1 MEILTDFLRSLPGA
15 SEMSDLTA
23 FISAS
28 AIMATLMFIV
38 MAMCAIIFTWME
50 RKVAGFLQ
58 SRYGPMR
65 TGRWHGWAQAVADM
79 LKILGKEDII
89 PAEADKGLFMLGPIL
104 VLLGSLLAWAA
115 IPWAP
120 GFVAADFDLGL
131 FYIFA
136 VSSLVII
143 GLLMS
148 GWASNNKW
156 ALYGAARGAAQMIS
170 YEVPLALATIPVVM
184 YVGSLNTMDIVIAQQ
199 GGIWNWFFLRNP
211 FLFVAF
217 IMYFIA
223 SIAET
228 NRGPFDMPETES
240 ELVAGYHTE
249 YTGMR
254 FAFFFLSEYANLFL
268 VSLIVSMVFL
278 GGWHAPF
285 PGMPNIPALTFIIKG
300 VLMVFLNMWVRWT
313 LPRVR
318 VDQLMHLCW
327 KVMIPITLICVIGAG
342 IWMMVSGQAGA

>member
-1 MEILTDFLRSLPGA
+1 MEILTDLLRSLPGA
-15 SEMSDLTA
+15 SEMSDQAA

-28 AIMATLMFIV
+28 ALMATLMFTV
-38 MAMCAIIFTWME
+38 MALCAIVFTWME
-50 RKVAGFLQ
+50 RKVAGFIQ
-58 SRYGPMR
+58 NRFGPMR
-65 TGRWHGWAQAVADM
+65 TGRWHGVAQAIADM

-89 PAEADKGLFMLGPIL
+89 PADADKNLFIFGPVL

-136 VSSLVII
+136 VSSLVIL

-170 YEVPLALATIPVVM
+170 YEIPLALACIPVVM
-184 YVGSLNTMDIVIAQQ
+184 YAGSLNTQDIVIAQQ
-199 GGIWNWFFLRNP
+199 GGFWNWFLFRNP

-268 VSLIVSMVFL
+268 VSLIAAMVFL
-278 GGWHAPF
+278 GGWHAPI
-285 PGMPNIPALTFIIKG
+285 PGMPHVPALTFIIKG

-327 KVMIPITLICVIGAG
+327 KVMIPITLVCVIGAG
-342 IWMMVSGQAGA
+342 IWMMVSGQAAA

>member
-1 MEILTDFLRSLPGA
+1 MQTLYDFFMG
-15 SEMSDLTA
+15 TA
-23 FISAS
+23 GMGQTAANISVS
-28 AIMATLMFIV
+28 ALMATLMFTI
-38 MAMCAIIFTWME
+38 MALCAIVFTWME

-58 SRYGPMR
+58 SRYGPMY

-89 PAEADKGLFMLGPIL
+89 PAEADKGLFVFAPIL

-115 IPWAP
+115 MPWAP
-120 GFVAADFDLGL
+120 GFIAADLDLGL

-136 VSSLVII
+136 VSSMVVIGI
-143 GLLMS
+143 LMA

-156 ALYGAARGAAQMIS
+156 ALYGAARGAAQMVS
-170 YEVPLALATIPVVM
+170 YEIPLALATIPVVL
-184 YVGSLNTMDIVIAQQ
+184 YAGSLNTQDIVNAQQ
-199 GGIWNWFFLRNP
+199 GGIFHWFIFRDP

-217 IMYFIA
+217 FMYFIA

-254 FAFFFLSEYANLFL
+254 FAFFFLAEYANLFL
-268 VSLIVSMVFL
+268 VALIASFVFL
-278 GGWHAPF
+278 GGWWAPLPALDF
-285 PGMPNIPALTFIIKG
+285 IPGALTFVIKG
-300 VLMVFLNMWVRWT
+300 VLLVFLNMWVRWT

-318 VDQLMHLCW
+318 VDQLMYLCW
-327 KVMIPITLICVIGAG
+327 KVMIPITLLCVVGSG
-342 IWMMVSGQAGA
+342 IWMMVSGQAG

>member
-1 MEILTDFLRSLPGA
+1 MEILTAWLKGMPGMGG
-15 SEMSDLTA
+15 MSDQGLLITGA
-23 FISAS
+23 AV
-28 AIMATLMFIV
+28 MATLMFTV
-38 MAMCAIIFTWME
+38 MALCAIIFTWME
-50 RKVAGFLQ
+50 RKVAGFIQ
-58 SRYGPMR
+58 SRYGPMY

-89 PAEADKGLFMLGPIL
+89 PAEADKGLFVFAPIL

-120 GFVAADFDLGL
+120 GFVAADLDLGL

-136 VSSLVII
+136 VSSMVVIGI
-143 GLLMS
+143 LMA

-156 ALYGAARGAAQMIS
+156 ALYGAARGAAQMVS
-170 YEVPLALATIPVVM
+170 YEIPLALATIPVVM
-184 YVGSLNTMDIVIAQQ
+184 NVGSLNTQDIVIAQQ
-199 GGIWNWFFLRNP
+199 GGILNWFVFHDP

-217 IMYFIA
+217 WMYFIA

-254 FAFFFLSEYANLFL
+254 FAFFFLAEYANLFL
-268 VSLIVSMVFL
+268 VALIAATVFL
-278 GGWHAPF
+278 GGWWAPL
-285 PGMPNIPALTFIIKG
+285 PGLDFAPALTLVIKG
-300 VLMVFLNMWVRWT
+300 VLVVFLNMWVRWT

-327 KVMIPITLICVIGAG
+327 KVMIPVTLICVVGAG
-342 IWMMVSGQAGA
+342 LWMMWFGELG